1 MNINIKNNNL
11 RSYLKDA
18 DYLMVETLE
27 ELNVC
32 IKHGLN
38 KKTKI
43 ISFNPHVLYNKIYKV
58 ESPEKNLNSNYYT
71 LMLHEVLYGTFQNL
85 LLEEDGLDL
94 QAL

>member
-11 RSYLKDA
+11 SSYLKDA

-43 ISFNPHVLYNKIYKV
+43 ISFNPHVLYNKTYKV
-58 ESPEKNLNSNYYT
+58 ESPEKNLNSK
-71 LMLHEVLYGTFQNL
+71 
-85 LLEEDGLDL
+85 
-94 QAL
+94 